1 MNAPTGSITREQEV
15 VESTIAALAT
25 ELRTFKRHRV
35 ELLQD
40 HAGKHALIKG
50 SEVVG
55 IFENDVAAAEAG
67 YARFGLTR
75 FLVKQVVAEDTPLM
89 IMGLMSHGARGAG
102 PRPRLPVAA

>member
-1 MNAPTGSITREQEV
+1 MNAPTGSIAREQEG

-25 ELRTFKRHRV
+25 ELRTFEQHRV

-55 IFENDVAAAEAG
+55 IFDNDVAAAEAG
-67 YARFGLTR
+67 YARFGLSR
-75 FLVKQVVAEDTPLM
+75 FLVKQVVAEDAPLV
-89 IMGLMSHGARGAG
+89 IMGLRTPTG
-102 PRPRLPVAA
+102 

>member
-1 MNAPTGSITREQEV
+1 MNAQTGSIAREQEV
-15 VESTIAALAT
+15 LDSTIAALAT
-25 ELRTFKRHRV
+25 ELRTFERHRV

-67 YARFGLTR
+67 YARFGLSQ
-75 FLVKQVVAEDTPLM
+75 FLVKQVVAEDAPLM
-89 IMGLMSHGARGAG
+89 IMSLRATLR
-102 PRPRLPVAA
+102 